1 MSLQVPAAATAVS
14 SFHGFHI
21 HANDDPANGD
31 GCQADP
37 AAEPS
42 EWFVSAD
49 GHLKQEGQLH
59 GDHDGDMAPLF
70 LDSNGSAEA
79 TFTIEGSVDE
89 LDSRVVI
96 VHAGPDNLGNVPV
109 GSSAQPVQ
117 PQQSRRSGPHPG
129 HRKCWR
135 PGRLR
140 RDHRWMTRSEGQ
152 HLLVR
157 RSPTPLDTPQRVPEG
172 ASREPP
178 RRRLERHRSPPTRR
192 RCSPRSH
199 SLASDM
205 SHREPVRDVWI
216 AILEGGSTST
226 FISSARLNRTER
238 DSPTCHADG
247 GDSTLHRYRPAT
259 ARPNTSTEPL
269 AQARRRRCRTACACR
284 LRGVSRGSISASGC
298 GLLFVTLGRVEFGEP
313 LRDDGKKAFGLV
325 EPREVSA
332 IAQLDE
338 LRTGDA
344 RGDAARLRW
353 GGKNV
358 VATDEHECR
367 HGDRLE
373 AVDSTPPGQNLE
385 GRGPWRHG

>member
-1 MSLQVPAAATAVS
+1 MSLQVPAAAILAVS

-96 VHAGPDNLGNVPV
+96 VHAGPQQLERPGRQR
-109 GSSAQPVQ
+109 AQPVQ

-140 RDHRWMTRSEGQ
+140 RDHRWSDTRSEGQ
-152 HLLVR
+152 RLPSSDDRQRHW
-157 RSPTPLDTPQRVPEG
+157 THTQRVPERGCLGSRRDVARSAPPITSPG
-172 ASREPP
+172 AAALFAALA
-178 RRRLERHRSPPTRR
+178 RRRAR
-192 RCSPRSH
+192 
-199 SLASDM
+199 DM
-205 SHREPVRDVWI
+205 SHRDPCPGCLDRN
-216 AILEGGSTST
+216 SRR
-226 FISSARLNRTER
+226 RLHQYIRRLRQAESHRAGLPNVPRR
-238 DSPTCHADG
+238 RWGLHPY
-247 GDSTLHRYRPAT
+247 HRYRPAT
-259 ARPNTSTEPL
+259 GTRPNTSTEPL
-269 AQARRRRCRTACACR
+269 AQARRRRT
-284 LRGVSRGSISASGC
+284 
-298 GLLFVTLGRVEFGEP
+298 
-313 LRDDGKKAFGLV
+313 
-325 EPREVSA
+325 
-332 IAQLDE
+332 
-338 LRTGDA
+338 
-344 RGDAARLRW
+344 
-353 GGKNV
+353 
-358 VATDEHECR
+358 H
-367 HGDRLE
+367 
-373 AVDSTPPGQNLE
+373 
-385 GRGPWRHG
+385 